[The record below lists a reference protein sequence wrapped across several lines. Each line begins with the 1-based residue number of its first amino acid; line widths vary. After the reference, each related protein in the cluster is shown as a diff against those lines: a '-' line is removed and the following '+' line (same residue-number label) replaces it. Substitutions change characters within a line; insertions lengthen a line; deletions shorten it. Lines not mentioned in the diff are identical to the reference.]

1 MKQKKIPLR
10 MCVVTRER
18 FEKRELLRVVRTP
31 LGDVVLDLSGKQNGK
46 GAYLKK
52 DAEVIN
58 KAKKNKILDKAL
70 EVSVPNS
77 LYEELIQLIEKEG
90 EAK

>member
-10 MCVVTRER
+10 MCVITREKC
-18 FEKRELLRVVRTP
+18 EKRELLRIVRTP
-31 LGDVVLDLSGKQNGK
+31 NGEVLIDDSSKMNGK

-58 KAKKNKILDKAL
+58 KARKNKILNRVL
-70 EVSVPNS
+70 EVEVPDN
-77 LYEELIQLIEKEG
+77 LYDEMLEKI
-90 EAK
+90 

>member
-1 MKQKKIPLR
+1 MKTKKIPLR

-31 LGDVVLDLSGKQNGK
+31 EKEVIIDGSGKQNGK

-52 DAEVIN
+52 DIDVIN
-58 KAKKNKILDKAL
+58 KARKNKILDKAL
-70 EVSVPNS
+70 EVSVPDS
-77 LYEELIQLIEKEG
+77 LYDEMIKLIEKDG
-90 EAK
+90 EVK

>member
-18 FEKRELLRVVRTP
+18 FLKRELLRVVRTP
-31 LGDVVLDLSGKQNGK
+31 EGNVVIDETGRANGK

-52 DAEVIN
+52 EASVIHI
-58 KAKKNKILDKAL
+58 AKQNKILDKAL
-70 EVSVPNS
+70 GVSVPDT
-77 LYEELIQLIEKEG
+77 LYENMLQLIEKEDV
-90 EAK
+90 

>member
-1 MKQKKIPLR
+1 

-31 LGDVVLDLSGKQNGK
+31 EGNVVIDETGRTNGK

-52 DAEVIN
+52 EASVIM
-58 KAKKNKILDKAL
+58 KAKQNKILDKAL
-70 EVSVPNS
+70 EVSVPDT
-77 LYEELIQLIEKEG
+77 LYESMLQLIEKEDV
-90 EAK
+90 

>member
-18 FEKRELLRVVRTP
+18 FEKRELMRIVRTP
-31 LGDVVLDLSGKQNGK
+31 DGEVVIDTSGRQNGK

-52 DAEVIN
+52 DASVIN
-58 KAKKNKILDKAL
+58 KAKQNKLLDKAL
-70 EVSVPNS
+70 EVSVPDT
-77 LYEELIQLIEKEG
+77 LYESMLQMIEKE
-90 EAK
+90 AHLK

>member
-10 MCVVTRER
+10 MCVVTREKYD
-18 FEKRELLRVVRTP
+18 KRDLLRVVRTP
-31 LGDVVLDLSGKQNGK
+31 DGEVLIDETLRMNGK

-58 KAKKNKILDKAL
+58 KARKNKILDRAL
-70 EVSVPNS
+70 EVEVPEC
-77 LYEELIQLIEKEG
+77 LYEEMLKNI
-90 EAK
+90 

>member
-1 MKQKKIPLR
+1 

-31 LGDVVLDLSGKQNGK
+31 EGEIKIDESGKMNGK

-52 DAEVIN
+52 TEEVIN
-58 KAKKNKILDKAL
+58 KARKNKILDRTL
-70 EVSVPNS
+70 EVVVPDS
-77 LYEELIQLIEKEG
+77 LYEEMLSSLEKEG
-90 EAK
+90 EAL